1 MNHKLLFVSLSAA
14 LALGGVAT
22 AVAAAPASG
31 LSDARAAD
39 GSKLLHAVHDD
50 DDYRGRSWSHRFRW
64 DDDDRGHGRWWWWH
78 RRHHRDRDHDDDR
91 WSGHRD
97 HDDRGHRDR

>member
-50 DDYRGRSWSHRFRW
+50 DDYRVGREVARNG
-64 DDDDRGHGRWWWWH
+64 DGEVPQVVVIL
-78 RRHHRDRDHDDDR
+78 
-91 WSGHRD
+91 
-97 HDDRGHRDR
+97 